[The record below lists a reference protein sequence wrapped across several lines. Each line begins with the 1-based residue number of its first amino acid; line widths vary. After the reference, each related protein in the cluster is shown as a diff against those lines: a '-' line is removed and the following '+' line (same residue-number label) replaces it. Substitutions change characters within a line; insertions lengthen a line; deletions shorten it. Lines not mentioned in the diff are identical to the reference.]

1 MRENSNR
8 GSGNWPPSHT
18 TQETTML
25 TLKAAA
31 EFLAMLVFLAAC
43 LSPLLL

>member
-1 MRENSNR
+1 MRGELDR
-8 GSGNWPPSHT
+8 GSGNWPPSHN
-18 TQETTML
+18 TQETTM
-25 TLKAAA
+25 TALKTAA

>member
-1 MRENSNR
+1 M
-8 GSGNWPPSHT
+8 T
-18 TQETTML
+18 A
-25 TLKAAA
+25 LKTAA